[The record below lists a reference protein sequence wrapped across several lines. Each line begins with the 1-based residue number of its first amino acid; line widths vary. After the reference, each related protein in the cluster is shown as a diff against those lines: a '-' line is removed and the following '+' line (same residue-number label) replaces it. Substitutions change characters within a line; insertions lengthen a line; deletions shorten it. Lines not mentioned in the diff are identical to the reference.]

1 MKHWILL
8 VFLMAAVPVTAT
20 AQQVVP
26 AAVEDSVLAEA
37 VRLATEGR
45 TDSARSIIRREL
57 SNVTTQDARYPAI
70 LFTAGVI
77 STDPDS
83 ARTYFRRV
91 SIEYSNS
98 NWADR
103 AILRLAQ
110 LAYAAGDKD
119 AAVRSAE
126 QIIRDYPFSPI
137 RAEAAF
143 IAARVLLDQ
152 RNDEAGCQYLS
163 MTRDAAGQNIEL
175 ANRAAF
181 YLQRCAAPST
191 TAQPAAQPSSSATA
205 NFAVQVAA
213 VQNPAAADELMR
225 GLRRDGYDA
234 QVTREDGYLK
244 VRVGRFRRR
253 ADAEALAREL
263 QRRIGGQPFVVEIP

>member
-1 MKHWILL
+1 VIRWFLL
-8 VFLMAAVPVTAT
+8 GSLAAAPVV
-20 AQQVVP
+20 AQQVP
-26 AAVEDSVLAEA
+26 AGVQQDSLLTEA

-45 TDSARSIIRREL
+45 TDSARSLINREL
-57 SNVTTQDARYPAI
+57 RNVSPQDDRYPSI

-77 STDPDS
+77 STDPDT

-126 QIIRDYPFSPI
+126 QVIRDYPFSPI

-152 RNDEAGCQYLS
+152 QNDTAGCQYLT
-163 MTRDAAGQNIEL
+163 MTRDAAGENVEL

-181 YLQRCAAPST
+181 YLQRCGLAPAASQPPAQPTPAPS
-191 TAQPAAQPSSSATA
+191 SA

-234 QVTREDGYLK
+234 QVTKEDGYLK

-253 ADAEALAREL
+253 AEAEALAREL
-263 QRRIGGQPFVVEIP
+263 QTRIGGQPFVVEVR